1 MTDLRV
7 LALCPACRTRVL
19 FKKKFRGEDEPQK
32 YTMQGL
38 CIFCQSQLDCDVI
51 VSAQASF
58 SNPPAGA
65 RPE

>member
-7 LALCPACRTRVL
+7 LGQCPACTTRVM
-19 FKKKFRGEDEPQK
+19 FKKKFRGKEEPQK

-51 VSAQASF
+51 ITAQPSF
-58 SNPPAGA
+58 SNPESGG
-65 RPE
+65 